1 MSKKIKI
8 EAKIIVAYQ
17 TGEHRILRDGCVVVE
32 GNHISFVGKT
42 FDQPVDEVIDAG
54 DRIITPGFINTHCHM
69 AGSPLDKSF
78 IEDVGTRQFYM

>member
-17 TGEHRILRDGCVVVE
+17 AGEHRILRDGCVVVE
-32 GNHISFVGKT
+32 GDHISFVGKT

-54 DRIITPGFINTHCHM
+54 DMLSLIHI
-69 AGSPLDKSF
+69 
-78 IEDVGTRQFYM
+78 